1 MQILLPKLF
10 KWLFRIYFMKEVTLR
25 VRVPEDLVKEFE
37 RISKEDI
44 SLVLN
49 RLLKEKILKL
59 TELERI
65 VSKSELSEEKAL
77 KLAEKVNEGLYK
89 KYKKLYEERFG

>member
-1 MQILLPKLF
+1 
-10 KWLFRIYFMKEVTLR
+10 MKEVTLKIG
-25 VRVPEDLVKEFE
+25 VPEDLVREFE

-59 TELERI
+59 IKLERI
-65 VSKSELSEEKAL
+65 ISKSELSEEKAF
-77 KLAEKVNEGLYK
+77 KLAKEVNEGLYK
-89 KYKKLYEERFG
+89 RYRELYEERFS